1 MGSDRP
7 TPLGGPDPPCTTRS
21 LPGAV
26 RGSPSHHPAGPRWG
40 AAGRRSSKNRRGLS
54 RAAPAP
60 ARSSPRLRSSSPPPN
75 PSRGRT
81 ERSPGSEGRPDR
93 RHRCPCYRR
102 PRTRSRLSLSFSRP
116 RPAPAPP
123 SAAPGRRMAGPAQ
136 YLITPMVL
144 PLPPRLP
151 SAPTCPARHG
161 PADIEINFCPT
172 PGFTTRP
179 SQRSPAGQQ
188 PVLPRLGN

>member
-81 ERSPGSEGRPDR
+81 ERSPGCEGRPDR
-93 RHRCPCYRR
+93 RHRCPYSVPATGDPASTLAFRFR
-102 PRTRSRLSLSFSRP
+102 FRGLAPP
-116 RPAPAPP
+116 RPLRAQPRGGGWPGPP
-123 SAAPGRRMAGPAQ
+123 STSSPPWFSHYRPAFPRHPPALPG
-136 YLITPMVL
+136 T
-144 PLPPRLP
+144 
-151 SAPTCPARHG
+151 
-161 PADIEINFCPT
+161 D
-172 PGFTTRP
+172 
-179 SQRSPAGQQ
+179 QRI
-188 PVLPRLGN
+188 